1 MALSREVFEPEHE
14 AFRAVVRSFLE
25 ERVLPRHDQWEAD
38 GVVDRSVFIEAG
50 ERGVVGFNIPEE
62 YGGGGASD
70 FRFNAVVVEEMARL
84 GVSGPGFKLHN
95 DIVAPYLLT
104 LASPE
109 QQQRWLP
116 DFAAGRSIWAIA
128 MTEPG
133 TGSDLR
139 GIRTRLTPTPGGWR
153 LNGAKTFISNGI
165 LSDHVIVVA
174 RGVDAQPRR
183 EISLVVVHR
192 DSPGF
197 ARGSKLEK
205 IGLRAQDT
213 AELFFDDVFVPEAD
227 LLGTEG
233 GGFAQLM
240 HNLPLERL
248 SMAINAVA
256 TSKAVFEETLTY
268 TRERKAFGQPIA
280 SFQNSRF
287 RLAEIATEL
296 DITGTYI
303 DRCIQA
309 AARHELSAVDAA
321 KAKWWATEMQ
331 QRVVTACLQLHGG
344 YGFMKEFRVARAFVD
359 GRVQTIYG
367 GTTEIMKEII
377 GRDLGA

>member
-1 MALSREVFEPEHE
+1 MPITREVFEPQHE
-14 AFRAVVRSFLE
+14 AFRDVVRSFLQA
-25 ERVLPRHDQWEAD
+25 RVLPHHDAWEEA
-38 GVVDRSVFIEAG
+38 GVVDRSVFLQAAEV
-50 ERGVVGFNIPEE
+50 GVIGFNIPEE
-62 YGGGGASD
+62 YGGGGADD

-104 LASPE
+104 LASAE
-109 QQQRWLP
+109 QKQRWLP

-139 GIRTRLTPTPGGWR
+139 SIRTNLRRTAGGWH

-165 LSDHVIVVA
+165 LSDRIIVVA
-174 RGVDAQPRR
+174 RAEDAAPGKG
-183 EISLVVVHR
+183 ISLVVVDATAEGFHR
-192 DSPGF
+192 G
-197 ARGSKLEK
+197 AKLEK

-213 AELFFDDVFVPEAD
+213 AELFFDDIFVPEAD
-227 LLGTEG
+227 LLGVEG
-233 GGFAQLM
+233 GGFSQLM

-256 TSKAVFEETLTY
+256 TSRAVFAETLDY
-268 TRERKAFGQPIA
+268 TRDRKAFGQPIA

-287 RLAEIATEL
+287 KLAEMDTEL
-296 DITGTYI
+296 DIATTYV
-303 DRCIQA
+303 DRFIA
-309 AARHELSAVDAA
+309 AAAAGALSPVDAA
-321 KAKWWATEMQ
+321 KAKWWTTELQ
-331 QRVVTACLQLHGG
+331 QRIVTTCLQLHGG
-344 YGFMKEFRVARAFVD
+344 YGFMREYRVGRAFVD
-359 GRVQTIYG
+359 SRVQTIYG

-377 GRDLGA
+377 GRSLGA